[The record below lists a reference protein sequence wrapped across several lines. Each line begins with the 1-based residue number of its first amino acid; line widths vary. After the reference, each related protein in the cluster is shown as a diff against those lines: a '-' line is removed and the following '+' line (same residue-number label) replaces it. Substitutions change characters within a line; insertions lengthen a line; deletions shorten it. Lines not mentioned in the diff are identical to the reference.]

1 MQNDISQE
9 IIPLPFPH
17 ERSIQFESELK
28 KTISKEMT
36 NDEIL
41 IIRKCLFQTT
51 KQKQIVLFGYDR
63 KIECIIETH
72 SNELTNIERKY
83 VKLDVCLRLRLNEF
97 SAPRYLK
104 DEIESSI
111 QKLLL
116 QSSSS
121 STTTLESIPLF
132 TPIAEKEEQY
142 LRSTA
147 QHNHCSLKTELKHYY
162 QSYPVPKASISNKQ
176 ISKSIIEQ
184 SELFCSSTDILKK

>member
-1 MQNDISQE
+1 M
-9 IIPLPFPH
+9 
-17 ERSIQFESELK
+17 
-28 KTISKEMT
+28 
-36 NDEIL
+36 
-41 IIRKCLFQTT
+41 
-51 KQKQIVLFGYDR
+51 
-63 KIECIIETH
+63 IECIIETH

-97 SAPRYLK
+97 SALRYLK

-116 QSSSS
+116 QSPS

-142 LRSTA
+142 LRSIA
-147 QHNHCSLKTELKHYY
+147 QHNHCYLKTELKHYY
-162 QSYPVPKASISNKQ
+162 QSYPVPKASIFNKQ